1 MAGCDARSQSA
12 SADSETAAQVTV
24 IDPLTSLTPRA
35 LEYLALY
42 ASGNE
47 LRQIAEIKFVHYNV
61 VQRTLADARER
72 VGAKTL
78 TQLCILAI
86 EAGVIA
92 KNGLGYKPVQEERVV
107 GE

>member
-1 MAGCDARSQSA
+1 M
-12 SADSETAAQVTV
+12 TV
-24 IDPLTSLTPRA
+24 ANPLMTLTPRA

-61 VQRTLADARER
+61 VQRTLAEARER
-72 VGAKTL
+72 VRARNL
-78 TQLCILAI
+78 TQLCVLAI
-86 EAGVIA
+86 EAGVIV
-92 KNGLGYKPVQEERVV
+92 KNGTGYKPVQDDRVV